1 MRPLLV
7 LVCLVAVAA
16 LATTSA
22 FGLEINVG
30 PKTLVLSSGVQ
41 SVTVH
46 TDYPY
51 WMVDVEGVRLV
62 VGGTEVPILYTWA
75 NSSGNLV
82 VRCSKDD
89 VSEVVVFPVGAS
101 TTTAMVKLDVND
113 ESASQSIVVR
123 K

>member
-46 TDYPY
+46 TDCPY
-51 WMVDVEGVRLV
+51 WTVEKVQLF
-62 VGGTEVPILYTWA
+62 VGETEVPILYTWA

-89 VSEVVVFPVGAS
+89 VAEVVVFPEGAS
-101 TTTAMVKLDVND
+101 TTTAIVTLSVNGD
-113 ESASQSIVVR
+113 SAWQSIVVR